1 VIEAWQFSLSG
12 NSGTR
17 SEKKSLFCGVQK
29 KQNAGR
35 VQYWEI
41 IADNLKKAGW
51 SWVASQPWILRDEQS
66 GLLTRI
72 ATTEGVSLCRRMIS

>member
-17 SEKKSLFCGVQK
+17 SEKKSLFCGAQK
-29 KQNAGR
+29 RQIRPREVLGSHR
-35 VQYWEI
+35 RQ
-41 IADNLKKAGW
+41 
-51 SWVASQPWILRDEQS
+51 SQQSRLELGLAFQPLIRRDEQS

-72 ATTEGVSLCRRMIS
+72 AMESVSLCTPMIS